1 MYVCPMTTAQN
12 SVYDIRVI
20 LDPILALNEFV
31 ITPVADR
38 FGITGEEV
46 EARYDVELIFSTTTE
61 YDSINGREGF
71 RRRRDVDTD
80 RFWELVALY
89 EN

>member
-1 MYVCPMTTAQN
+1 MYGEPMTTAQN
-12 SVYDIRVI
+12 SVYDIRVYI
-20 LDPILALNEFV
+20 DPILALNEFV
-31 ITPVADR
+31 IVPVADR
-38 FGITGEEV
+38 FGITAEEV
-46 EARYDVELIFSTTTE
+46 EKRFDTQLIFSTTTE

-80 RFWELVALY
+80 RFWDLVALY

>member
-1 MYVCPMTTAQN
+1 MDTN
-12 SVYDIRVI
+12 SIATDEIRVI

-31 ITPVADR
+31 IVPVADR

-46 EARYDVELIFSTTTE
+46 EARYDVDLILSTTTE

-89 EN
+89 ED